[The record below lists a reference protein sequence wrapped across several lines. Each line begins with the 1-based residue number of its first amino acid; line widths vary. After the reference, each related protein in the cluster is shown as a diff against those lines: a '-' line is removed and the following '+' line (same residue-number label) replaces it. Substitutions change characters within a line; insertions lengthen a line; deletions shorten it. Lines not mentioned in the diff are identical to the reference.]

1 MALAGGT
8 HLGPYEII
16 SAIGA
21 GGMGEVYRARD
32 KRLNRTVAIK
42 VLPRRLSDQPE
53 LKARFERE
61 AQTVASLSH
70 PHICPVFDVGQEGD
84 INYLVMEYLEG
95 RTLADRL
102 EGGALPLDDALR
114 IAIEV
119 ADALDRAH
127 RQGIV
132 HRDLKPGNIMLTKSG
147 TKLLDFGLAKLTQTH
162 ASSELSSLPTNASI
176 TAQGTILGTLQYMAP
191 EQLEAREADARTDI
205 FALGVILYEMVTGK
219 KTFAGRSQA
228 SLIAAILERD
238 PPAMSTLQ
246 PMTPRLLD
254 RVVKKCLAKNP
265 DHRWQAAGD
274 LLDEL
279 KWVAED
285 GGLGEGPKDV
295 RPGRPRR
302 ITSIWAITS
311 TVLLAGALLAAGIVY
326 LQPVPRPDQIRFE
339 VATPQMPDPRYITI
353 SPDGR
358 WIAFVATTPST
369 NRTLRSPQRIDRAGT
384 ARGNRGSRGPVLV
397 SGQPL
402 HRVLCRREDQEDSRS
417 RVVPRKTSA
426 TRRIMAGGTWSAEEI
441 IIFSAGGILQRVSA
455 AGGEPVP
462 ISTRDESRQET
473 SHQASALSPG
483 RSPLPLPGVVASA
496 IEPCDLRRRH
506 STPRTPSSSSTH
518 NPKWHMPSEG
528 YLLFH
533 REGTLFAQ
541 PFDVKQG
548 LRSPE
553 NPYAYPIKVS
563 YDVLN
568 GEAAFDV
575 SQNGRLIYFAGG
587 GPAVRKAV
595 RLVRSNRQTSLGLR
609 GALRLYTTNFDLSP
623 DGKADCRRATKSR
636 ELPLRYLADR
646 RGA

>member
-1 MALAGGT
+1 
-8 HLGPYEII
+8 
-16 SAIGA
+16 
-21 GGMGEVYRARD
+21 MGEVYRARD

-369 NRTLRSPQRIDRAGT
+369 TALFVRRVESTVPEQLAGT
-384 ARGNRGSRGPVLV
+384 EGAAAPVLV

-402 HRVLCRREDQEDSRS
+402 HRVLCRRADQEDSGLRWS
-417 RVVPRKTSA
+417 RAKHQQRAECNWRNVE
-426 TRRIMAGGTWSAEEI
+426 RRGNHHL
-441 IIFSAGGILQRVSA
+441 FSRWHFTARF
-455 AGGEPVP
+455 
-462 ISTRDESRQET
+462 
-473 SHQASALSPG
+473 
-483 RSPLPLPGVVASA
+483 
-496 IEPCDLRRRH
+496 RRR
-506 STPRTPSSSSTH
+506 R
-518 NPKWHMPSEG
+518 
-528 YLLFH
+528 
-533 REGTLFAQ
+533 
-541 PFDVKQG
+541 
-548 LRSPE
+548 
-553 NPYAYPIKVS
+553 
-563 YDVLN
+563 
-568 GEAAFDV
+568 
-575 SQNGRLIYFAGG
+575 
-587 GPAVRKAV
+587 
-595 RLVRSNRQTSLGLR
+595 
-609 GALRLYTTNFDLSP
+609 
-623 DGKADCRRATKSR
+623 
-636 ELPLRYLADR
+636 
-646 RGA
+646 

>member
-339 VATPQMPDPRYITI
+339 VATPQMPNPRSITI

-358 WIAFVATTPST
+358 SIAFVATTPSNAT
-369 NRTLRSPQRIDRAGT
+369 ALFVRRIESTVPEQLAGT
-384 ARGNRGSRGPVLV
+384 EGAASPFWSPDSR
-397 SGQPL
+397 S
-402 HRVLCRREDQEDSRS
+402 HRVLCRRADQEDSRS

-426 TRRIMAGGTWSAEEI
+426 TRRIMAGGTWNDEEI

-473 SHQASALSPG
+473 SHQLPRFLPDGRHYLYLAWSPQLSSRAIYVGALDSKD
-483 RSPLPLPGVVASA
+483 VVKLFDAQSKVA
-496 IEPCDLRRRH
+496 YAD
-506 STPRTPSSSSTH
+506 S
-518 NPKWHMPSEG
+518 G

-533 REGTLFAQ
+533 REGRLFAQ
-541 PFDVKQG
+541 PFDA
-548 LRSPE
+548 
-553 NPYAYPIKVS
+553 N
-563 YDVLN
+563 
-568 GEAAFDV
+568 
-575 SQNGRLIYFAGG
+575 
-587 GPAVRKAV
+587 KACV
-595 RLVRSNRQTSLGLR
+595 H
-609 GALRLYTTNFDLSP
+609 
-623 DGKADCRRATKSR
+623 RRTR
-636 ELPLRYLADR
+636 TDIR
-646 RGA
+646 RGLL